1 MLACVSIISLQSLDT
16 GSSLDINALKALL
29 FGLLAPFMIS
39 ISISVSRYWTVNH
52 NYKSFDFT
60 IDTFMVISLYEIG
73 FLSMRI
79 SMLIM
84 EMDTPQ
90 NN

>member
-73 FLSMRI
+73 FFI
-79 SMLIM
+79 Y
-84 EMDTPQ
+84 E
-90 NN
+90 N

>member
-60 IDTFMVISLYEIG
+60 IYTFMVISLSEIS
-73 FLSMRI
+73 FFKI
-79 SMLIM
+79 S
-84 EMDTPQ
+84 
-90 NN
+90 